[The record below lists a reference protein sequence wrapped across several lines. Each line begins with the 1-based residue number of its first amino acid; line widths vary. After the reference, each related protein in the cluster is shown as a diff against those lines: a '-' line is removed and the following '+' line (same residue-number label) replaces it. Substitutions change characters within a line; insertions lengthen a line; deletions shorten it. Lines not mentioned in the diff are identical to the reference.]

1 MLVKPYTR
9 RSSMSIIWLL
19 REIILQTPLGLLH
32 LYCRD
37 LTIWVSRS
45 QVPKFVWI
53 NEVSL
58 AKQLLL
64 TPACWNYY
72 WGVEILQPSNKGLYC
87 NTPVKRML
95 DPGHMCVPLQK
106 RICILKQ
113 RFVYFWKVRTRLTPK
128 LEIESEGLDCVVKCG
143 LWV

>member
-1 MLVKPYTR
+1 MLVKPYAR
-9 RSSMSIIWLL
+9 RSPMSIIWLL
-19 REIILQTPLGLLH
+19 REIILQILLGLLH

-37 LTIWVSRS
+37 LTIWVSRIR
-45 QVPKFVWI
+45 VPKFVWT
-53 NEVSL
+53 NDVSL

-72 WGVEILQPSNKGLYC
+72 WGVEMLQPSDEGLYG

-95 DPGHMCVPLQK
+95 NSGHICVPLQE

-113 RFVYFWKVRTRLTPK
+113 RFVYFWKVRTRLTQK
-128 LEIESEGLDCVVKCG
+128 LEIETGGLDWVVKCG
-143 LWV
+143 LRG

>member
-1 MLVKPYTR
+1 MLVKPYAR
-9 RSSMSIIWLL
+9 RSPMSIIWLL
-19 REIILQTPLGLLH
+19 REIILQILLGLLH

-37 LTIWVSRS
+37 LTIWVSRIR
-45 QVPKFVWI
+45 VPKFVWTI
-53 NEVSL
+53 DVSL

-72 WGVEILQPSNKGLYC
+72 WGVEMLQPSDKGLYG

-95 DPGHMCVPLQK
+95 DSGHICVPLQK

-113 RFVYFWKVRTRLTPK
+113 RFVYFWKVRTRLTQK
-128 LEIESEGLDCVVKCG
+128 LEIETEGLDWVVKCG
-143 LWV
+143 LRG